1 MTTMLPYFPF
11 EHDEYDM
18 PMNARAG
25 VGPLIEVDE
34 GEYTKELAL
43 KDQILASDR
52 RYYFQ
57 CPPASEPLAW
67 ETIALLLPD
76 MAEHSPQH
84 FALETD
90 GERWTWT
97 NRLLGTT
104 TAFTL
109 GDAETLP
116 LPPLDWMGRQVQE
129 DLILMAETPD
139 GDTVCAGGHL
149 CFAAS
154 WCLDDKMGQNF
165 LRIHEDIPQFLERI
179 GRPAN
184 LMMQRL
190 KAGRPTGRI
199 NWTVSSTDRLNLA
212 PAVAHEWAPSRRGI
226 TADNAGDRCFLR
238 IERQVFARLPQ
249 TRGILFTIRTYRNP
263 VSEVVA
269 DPDRLRRFTAVVK
282 GIPRPTREY
291 KGMASFADALIDYL
305 ESRCRREAGSPA
317 STVPGQR
324 EERTIE
330 HKREPIMGNI
340 AYSSIHTSLWEPMP
354 IDTPD
359 VLEGDPAPRVHWL
372 KKNEKGDPTY
382 LTGLWHVQPAKFR
395 WLFFGNETFHVLEGR
410 ATITIDDGA
419 SVEVKPGDLLSFPMD
434 TPSVWVVH
442 EAVKKFFVI
451 SQ

>member
-1 MTTMLPYFPF
+1 MLKYFPF
-11 EHDEYDM
+11 DHDEYDM

-25 VGPLIEVDE
+25 IGPLIEVDE
-34 GEYTKELAL
+34 AEYGKELAL
-43 KDQILASDR
+43 KDQILASDL

-57 CPPASEPLAW
+57 CPPEAEPLVW

-76 MAEHSPQH
+76 MALHAPQH
-84 FALETD
+84 FTLHID
-90 GERWTWT
+90 GSQWTWI

-104 TAFTL
+104 TAFTF
-109 GDAETLP
+109 GDAATLP

-129 DLILMAETPD
+129 DIILMAETEND
-139 GDTVCAGGHL
+139 IVCIAGHL

-154 WCLDDKMGQNF
+154 WCLDDKIGQNF

-190 KAGRPTGRI
+190 KPDRPTGRL

-212 PAVAHEWAPSRRGI
+212 PAVSCEWVPSRRGI

-238 IERQVFARLPQ
+238 IERQVFARLPE

-263 VSEVVA
+263 ISEVVA

-282 GIPRPTREY
+282 GIPRVTREY
-291 KGMASFADALIDYL
+291 KGMSSFVDALVDYL
-305 ESRCRREAGSPA
+305 ESRSRLAAGVPP

-324 EERTIE
+324 EERVVK
-330 HKREPIMGNI
+330 HKREPVMGNI
-340 AYSSIHTSLWEPMP
+340 AYSTVHTSLWEPMP
-354 IDTPD
+354 IDLPD
-359 VLEGDPAPRVHWL
+359 MLEGDPKPKVHWL

-382 LTGLWHVQPAKFR
+382 LTGLWYVQPAKFR

-410 ATITIDDGA
+410 AVITIDDGT
-419 SVEVKPGDLLSFPMD
+419 SVEVKPGDIISFPIN
-434 TPSVWVVH
+434 TPSVWEVL
-442 EAVKKFFVI
+442 EPLKKFFVI
-451 SQ
+451 SM